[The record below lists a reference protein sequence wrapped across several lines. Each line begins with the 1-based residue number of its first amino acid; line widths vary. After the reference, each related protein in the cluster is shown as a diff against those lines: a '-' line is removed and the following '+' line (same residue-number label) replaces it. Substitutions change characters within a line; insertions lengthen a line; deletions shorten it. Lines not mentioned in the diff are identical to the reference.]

1 VRRFLKP
8 EALTGYVLIL
18 PAVVLMLV
26 LLAYPF
32 ILAAYSSM
40 ISRVPGEPGK
50 SISFRNFLKLLQ
62 GSLFRQTVWKPFGKG
77 TLLRYFHTRSLRVK
91 IN

>member
-1 VRRFLKP
+1 
-8 EALTGYVLIL
+8 L

-32 ILAAYSSM
+32 VLAAYISM
-40 ISRVPGEPGK
+40 SSRVLGEPGK

-77 TLLRYFHTRSLRVK
+77 AAPLLPLTVTPDNDQLIRG
-91 IN
+91 